1 MKLRMTV
8 ECLVFLAVVAMAGNL
23 GAQPVGA
30 NPWALAQAPNYWGL
44 TAEQTSQI
52 QGIVTKWQE
61 EMQPL
66 WASLQTKNI
75 ELQSLMWQA
84 TPDRSAVET
93 LAREVG
99 EIQAQ
104 IQGKS
109 LERRN
114 AIRGVLTA
122 EQQTLSTNKVWAQ
135 VGAAALVASAWG
147 LAGAE
152 VSVAVGALPAVEAVD
167 GRWELRPV
175 APMVELSMVVEAAVG
190 RWELPPAPTVA
201 TAGLSMVEGEALAE
215 WGWPLVRWVPG
226 WDVSVGRFQGV
237 ACLERNRPSRSR
249 GRLEPR

>member
-122 EQQTLSTNKVWAQ
+122 EQQTLFDQQGLGAGWGGGPGGLGMGLGWSGGFGRGWGFAGGRGRGWSM
-135 VGAAALVASAWG
+135 GAAPGAYGGYGGAFYGRGRGPCGMG
-147 LAGAE
+147 LAAGPM
-152 VSVAVGALPAVEAVD
+152 GPWM
-167 GRWELRPV
+167 GRQ
-175 APMVELSMVVEAAVG
+175 
-190 RWELPPAPTVA
+190 RW
-201 TAGLSMVEGEALAE
+201 
-215 WGWPLVRWVPG
+215 
-226 WDVSVGRFQGV
+226 
-237 ACLERNRPSRSR
+237 
-249 GRLEPR
+249 